1 MWISESKLLF
11 KILLSSFMMI
21 FLIACSSDSDE
32 KNVDQFT
39 NVTENASSQNNNNET
54 ETNTKKT
61 DNEIV
66 AEGKQ
71 LNVMYSDP
79 PTLDPHIAQDSTS
92 AGIILEIYSGLV
104 SLDTNLQI
112 IPDIAESWTISND
125 GMKYTFK
132 LRDNAKFHNGKYIKA
147 EDFLW
152 SFNRAANPS
161 TNSITVLCK
170 PFPFVNSSVF

>member
-1 MWISESKLLF
+1 MWISENKLLF

-39 NVTENASSQNNNNET
+39 NVSENTSSQTNNNKT
-54 ETNTKKT
+54 EPNTNKA
-61 DNEIV
+61 DNQIV

-112 IPDIAESWTISND
+112 IPDIA
-125 GMKYTFK
+125 
-132 LRDNAKFHNGKYIKA
+132 
-147 EDFLW
+147 
-152 SFNRAANPS
+152 
-161 TNSITVLCK
+161 
-170 PFPFVNSSVF
+170 